1 MSNNYCESS
10 SRQLHSYPSFTNNF
24 DDSCDSKTSYNYS
37 RKSPFIKEFLSS
49 KSCSSTNYGLS
60 NFKKQCNYPQ
70 EHSTEK
76 ISNDISSENFPSHD
90 YPILPQFT
98 GENLNSNTYLSNSSY
113 SSDDSDNINFL
124 LSNDETKS
132 KPSSGFF
139 TNSNSSQYSYEDDN
153 GSLIKY
159 AERPNFGC
167 NGRVVSLKTNFFEI
181 TFSKAPVVMQ
191 YHVEITFSGTRNLER
206 DENRNIF
213 WKAVEEHPEIFPNKF
228 ALAYDGN
235 HQLYVAGKINMK
247 GDTHHQCILVN
258 VSIWKDSRPSI
269 TFVVNITWCG
279 PVLLD
284 LKRDYTTV
292 DQHRPVTPIQIIDI
306 IFKQSLT
313 CPFVEQSSNFYC
325 WKSSAYRMP
334 VNGADALSIGGAKQ
348 VWTGFFS
355 AALVALGYRALLN
368 VDIDYTV
375 FYKPKISIL
384 QFLCDVLNEK
394 YGSTNCNSKNLGS
407 RYNNNYRN
415 KGLYCDS
422 YSGYNKFDEISIS
435 YLMRNGQEPW
445 TVENLCE
452 INRLTESEFK
462 IFDDAIKGLKIRV
475 RSKDGH
481 QRVYRVNGTKGSADQ
496 LTFFI
501 KVGDKDEKT
510 SVADYFQKKYGSLKY
525 PSLPCLHVGP
535 YHRNTYFPLE
545 VCYLEDHQKYTK
557 KLSEKHTAA
566 IIKAAA
572 VDAQQRE
579 DRIQAL
585 FKDAC
590 FENDLFLKSFGLSIA
605 PKMVEVIGRV
615 IEPPGIQYGPNI
627 NPNIDTKVFPID
639 GAWSMDNQSLYLPAT
654 CESYALMALISPK
667 DEHILQ
673 NFAIN
678 LAQKAQ
684 QMGMKFPNWPDVVK
698 YGRAVPF
705 EIKTLYRE
713 ISEYYVHSGK
723 NCSLVIIVLP
733 CKNADVYMTIKEN
746 SDVCYGVMSQ
756 CILYKNVSRLSPATL
771 SNLILKLNLKLGG
784 INAAITPNNMNDK
797 YLINQPTLVIGID
810 VTHPTQIE
818 MKNHVPSVAAVV
830 GNIDMYPQTFAAT
843 VIVQKKCRQE
853 VVDLVQAMVIRIKH
867 FKECTGMKPKRILVY
882 RDGVSEG
889 QFQEVMKKEM
899 VGIRNACRLFD
910 PNYNPPITYIVVQ
923 KRHHARMFCRH
934 LNDAVGKARNIPPG
948 TIVDTGITSSDGF
961 DFYLCSHFGIQGT
974 SRPAHYHVLWDDSKF
989 TSDEIQALSYH
1000 LCHNFGRCNRSVSIP
1015 TPVYYADLVCT
1026 RSRLHVKRAL
1036 GVLETDNEY
1045 DDVSPSGIHLPH
1057 RKELFKNLG
1066 VYSVIGT
1073 QEAMGLWCPGYLLGP
1088 QCEEDGILTYSE
1100 CCGDLHHQCCT
1111 NLRYWVIFLL
1121 VTSSITI
1128 LLIFGICLWK
1138 KVFQNKT
1145 NNFIET
1151 RQPPRSGYT
1160 PGVRTGRPD
1169 AI

>member
-1 MSNNYCESS
+1 MSENFSDPLSKQSNGCSVRPKKRLTITHPPRSSSNNSV
-10 SRQLHSYPSFTNNF
+10 
-24 DDSCDSKTSYNYS
+24 DSCSSKTSSNYS
-37 RKSPFIKEFLSS
+37 GESPYVKSYSPLSS
-49 KSCSSTNYGLS
+49 EASSPASYCLN
-60 NFKKQCNYPQ
+60 NFQGQYKYRQDYTTKQ
-70 EHSTEK
+70 
-76 ISNDISSENFPSHD
+76 ISSGISSENFPSFGCSTSSN
-90 YPILPQFT
+90 YSRK
-98 GENLNSNTYLSNSSY
+98 NSNSNTYLSNSSY
-113 SSDDSDNINFL
+113 SSDSSDNYNYSSSI
-124 LSNDETKS
+124 DETKS

-139 TNSNSSQYSYEDDN
+139 TNSNSSQYSYDGDN
-153 GSLIKY
+153 SPVIQY
-159 AERPNFGC
+159 AERPNFGSH
-167 NGRVVSLKTNFFEI
+167 GRVISLKTNFFEI
-181 TFSKAPVVMQ
+181 TFARAPIVMQ

-228 ALAYDGN
+228 GLAYDGN

-247 GDTHHQCILVN
+247 DDTHHQCILVD

-284 LKRDYTTV
+284 LKKDYTAV

-313 CPFVEQSSNFYC
+313 CPFLDQSSNFYC

-394 YGSTNCNSKNLGS
+394 YGSTNYHSRNNNSKYSSNIIHRNRGS
-407 RYNNNYRN
+407 
-415 KGLYCDS
+415 YCDS
-422 YSGYNKFDEISIS
+422 YPNYNKFEEMSIPS
-435 YLMRNGQEPW
+435 LMRSGQEPW
-445 TVENLCE
+445 SIENLRE
-452 INRLTESEFK
+452 VTRLTESEFK
-462 IFDDAIKGLKIRV
+462 VFDDAIRGLKIRV

-496 LTFFI
+496 LTFLI
-501 KVGDKDEKT
+501 RINERDEKT

-525 PSLPCLHVGP
+525 PYLPCLHVGP

-579 DRIQAL
+579 DRIQTL

-590 FENDLFLKSFGLSIA
+590 FENDPFLKNFGLSIA
-605 PKMVEVIGRV
+605 PKMVEATGRV
-615 IEPPGIQYGPNI
+615 IDPPGIQYGPNI
-627 NPNIDTKVFPID
+627 NPNIDTKVFPVD
-639 GAWSMDNQSLYLPAT
+639 GAWSMDNQTLYLPAS
-654 CESYALMALISPK
+654 CESYALMALIPPK

-673 NFAIN
+673 NFSIN

-684 QMGMKFPNWPDVVK
+684 QMGMKFPDWPDVVK
-698 YGRAVPF
+698 YGKALPL
-705 EIKTLYRE
+705 EIKMLYRE

-723 NCSLVIIVLP
+723 NCNLVIIVLP

-771 SNLILKLNLKLGG
+771 GNLILKLNLKLGG
-784 INAAITPNNMNDK
+784 INAAITPNHINDK
-797 YLINQPTLVIGID
+797 YLVNQPTLVIGID
-810 VTHPTQIE
+810 VTHPTQVE

-853 VVDLVQAMVIRIKH
+853 VVDLVQAMILRIQH
-867 FKECTGMKPKRILVY
+867 FKECTGMRPKRILVY

-899 VGIRNACRLFD
+899 VGIRHACRLID

-923 KRHHARMFCRH
+923 KRHHARMFCKY
-934 LNDAVGKARNIPPG
+934 LNDAVGKAKNIPPG
-948 TIVDTGITSSDGF
+948 TTVDTGITSSEGF

-989 TSDEIQALSYH
+989 TSDEIQTLSYY

-1045 DDVSPSGIHLPH
+1045 DDGSPSGIHLPH

-1066 VYSVIGT
+1066 EKSFYRAFSKNDLDT
-1073 QEAMGLWCPGYLLGP
+1073 LL
-1088 QCEEDGILTYSE
+1088 QKCVQVVDVL
-1100 CCGDLHHQCCT
+1100 
-1111 NLRYWVIFLL
+1111 
-1121 VTSSITI
+1121 
-1128 LLIFGICLWK
+1128 
-1138 KVFQNKT
+1138 QNKMY
-1145 NNFIET
+1145 FL
-1151 RQPPRSGYT
+1151 
-1160 PGVRTGRPD
+1160 
-1169 AI
+1169 